1 MGKPGSTSSLP
12 KTDFASDYNEKGQ
25 LVGIT
30 HKVASAVLDTTYTYD
45 DYGRLQNEKSEL
57 NGTTNSYKGWVYD
70 ELGRVAYTDFRVAQ
84 AGAPIVKTTY
94 TYAAGVMPAVIG
106 ENKSNP
112 TTSRVSGITLQSQ
125 HAGWSEAYTYT
136 YDDAGNITG
145 IAKDGSTIAS
155 YTYDAMNQLTAA
167 TQNGISYNVS
177 YDRGG
182 NILSKT
188 ASAGNSHTYAYSHAV
203 WKDLLTAVDGNAIT
217 YDEIGNPLTYYDGTT
232 FTWEG
237 RQMQS
242 ATVGSTAISYTYN
255 SDGYRTSKTVNGVK
269 TIYVLDGSKV
279 VMEQTGT
286 GTPIYYTYDS
296 AGKPT
301 TMTVGSTTY
310 YYIYNLQ
317 GDIIAITNNN
327 GHKVVEYTYDPWGK
341 LISTTGSLASSIGV
355 QNPYRYRAYRYDTE
369 LEMYYLNSR
378 YYDPEIGRFINADD
392 VIAEAGSDVKLFNL
406 FAYCLNNP
414 VCFEDGTGQWPEW
427 ATTAI
432 IATVAAAAAIAITV
446 ATLGAAAPAAAC
458 ALTSIGMSIGMTYT
472 AASAVAGAA
481 VFTTVASASLYAG
494 DIAFTMASGV
504 SPMTETVFRGNR
516 EAYAEGFEFVRF
528 ATVGMIGAAA
538 LSPGVCFVAG
548 TTIATEFG
556 DEKIEDIK
564 PGDLVWAWDEETG
577 EVALKEVVQTFEK
590 EATELVHIGVDG
602 EEIVCT
608 NEHPFYSPVKGW
620 TAAGKLRAGDVLVT
634 VNGEYVVV
642 EWVQHEILESPI
654 KVYNFEVTDFHTYY
668 VSDVGVLVHNSCSH
682 NSYEW
687 RKNKSGY
694 WKEQA
699 ALGGNDTWY
708 PLTSGNMERM
718 SQGKAPIGYD
728 NLPVVLHHV
737 VGIGNNMGNIVEIG
751 WSEHIAFHVAY
762 GYKSFIDIFLI

>member
-1 MGKPGSTSSLP
+1 MGAPWGKPGSSSSLP

-30 HKVASAVLDTTYTYD
+30 HKVASAVLKSSYVYD

-167 TQNGISYNVS
+167 TQNGITYNVS
-177 YDRGG
+177 YDKGG

-188 ASAGNSHTYAYSHAV
+188 TSAGNSHTYTYSHAV
-203 WKDLLTAVDGNAIT
+203 WKDLLTAVDNNLIT

-255 SDGYRTSKTVNGVK
+255 SDGYRTSKTVDGVK
-269 TIYVLDGSKV
+269 TVYVLDGSKV
-279 VMEQTGT
+279 IMEQTGT

-327 GHKVVEYTYDPWGK
+327 GMKVVEYTYDPWGK
-341 LISTTGSLASSIGV
+341 LIFTTGSLASSIGA
-355 QNPYRYRAYRYDTE
+355 QNPYRYRAYRYDAE

-378 YYDPEIGRFINADD
+378 YYDPEIGRFINADKQIAGVGGD
-392 VIAEAGSDVKLFNL
+392 VLGYNM
-406 FAYCLNNP
+406 FAYCFNNP
-414 VCFEDGTGQWPEW
+414 VNMSDPSGNWPKW
-427 ATTAI
+427 ATKL
-432 IATVAAAAAIAITV
+432 VAAVAVVAVVAVVAAVTV
-446 ATLGAAAPAAAC
+446 ATAGAGTAIAAVAVGAAK
-458 ALTSIGMSIGMTYT
+458 
-472 AASAVAGAA
+472 GAA
-481 VFTTVASASLYAG
+481 IGFAVGAATGAAGGAISHRISTGSWEGAGEAALNGMANGALSGAVSGAITGGITGGLSYNSGATSAGKGFDTYRQLKNEIGSPGAGNEWHHIVEQSQIAKSGFSPQMIQNTNNIVSISKTTHRAISGYYSSVQPFT
-494 DIAFTMASGV
+494 
-504 SPMTETVFRGNR
+504 N
-516 EAYAEGFEFVRF
+516 
-528 ATVGMIGAAA
+528 GMIVRNW
-538 LSPGVCFVAG
+538 LAG
-548 TTIATEFG
+548 QSFSSQYEFG
-556 DEKIEDIK
+556 INVIK
-564 PGDLVWAWDEETG
+564 M
-577 EVALKEVVQTFEK
+577 F
-590 EATELVHIGVDG
+590 
-602 EEIVCT
+602 
-608 NEHPFYSPVKGW
+608 
-620 TAAGKLRAGDVLVT
+620 
-634 VNGEYVVV
+634 
-642 EWVQHEILESPI
+642 
-654 KVYNFEVTDFHTYY
+654 
-668 VSDVGVLVHNSCSH
+668 
-682 NSYEW
+682 
-687 RKNKSGY
+687 
-694 WKEQA
+694 
-699 ALGGNDTWY
+699 
-708 PLTSGNMERM
+708 M
-718 SQGKAPIGYD
+718 
-728 NLPVVLHHV
+728 
-737 VGIGNNMGNIVEIG
+737 
-751 WSEHIAFHVAY
+751 
-762 GYKSFIDIFLI
+762 